1 MKIRNTGS
9 APGHTTRRLGALL
22 AMGLAAALAV
32 TGCAAAGDGG
42 GSAEADDVERTY
54 VKWVTNGDPMG
65 IGLNAQ
71 FASGN
76 AATAFSA
83 QILEPL
89 IFASGTGEVSPG
101 LATDWEL
108 SDDALTLTLNLRE
121 GVTWHDGEPFTA
133 EDVKFNF
140 DEIVPLAIMG
150 AEITKR
156 LDSVDIIDD
165 HTVAMKMSEPL
176 GPILETIAEQYILPK
191 HLYEG
196 TDFVTNEANYAGI
209 IGTGPMQFGEYKPGS
224 EIVLVKNPDYW
235 GGESQVDRAYFVQM
249 ADENTRQESLF
260 AGELDETLVA
270 ASALERVRD
279 SPDTDF
285 RPTGYYPGIV
295 PMFLNT
301 RSEYLS
307 DPAVRR
313 AVFAALDREA
323 IVDTA
328 MYGIGGKTANGFMP
342 DAWEWAAS
350 DEVDF
355 SADFPRDVRAIN
367 KALDEA
373 GFPVGDDGKRFT
385 LRLRYIQSVADLAA
399 TVDMMQSQLAEVG
412 IGVELL
418 GTTSQ
423 LYLEG
428 IYTTFDYDL
437 GVTIQNL
444 GPEPSV
450 GMMRWFTCNPD
461 ARKNANPTGICDP
474 EIDEAAAL
482 ALSTTDRDE
491 RAEYYRKVQERAA
504 ELMYYVPLYWN
515 LNANPVVNTTRWT
528 GVEPKE
534 YRERLSWTTMQPVE

>member
-1 MKIRNTGS
+1 
-9 APGHTTRRLGALL
+9 
-22 AMGLAAALAV
+22 
-32 TGCAAAGDGG
+32 
-42 GSAEADDVERTY
+42 
-54 VKWVTNGDPMG
+54 MG

-89 IFASGTGEVSPG
+89 IFASGVGELTPG

-140 DEIVPLAIMG
+140 EEIVPLAIMG

-156 LDSVDIIDD
+156 LTTVEIIDD
-165 HTVAMKMSEPL
+165 HTVAMKLSDPL
-176 GPILETIAEQYILPK
+176 GPILEVISEQYMLPK

-209 IGTGPMQFGEYKPGS
+209 IGTGPMKFGEYNPGV

-235 GGESQVDRAYFVQM
+235 DGESQVDRAYFVQM
-249 ADENTRQESLF
+249 ADENTRQEALF

-270 ASALERVRD
+270 ASALERIRD
-279 SPDTDF
+279 SEQTDF
-285 RPTGYYPGIV
+285 RRTGYFPGIMPV
-295 PMFLNT
+295 FFNT

-313 AVFAALDREA
+313 AIFASFDRDA
-323 IVDTA
+323 MVDKA
-328 MYGIGGKTANGFMP
+328 MYGIGGQTATGFMP
-342 DAWEWAAS
+342 DAWDWAAS
-350 DEVDF
+350 EEVDF
-355 SADFPRDVRAIN
+355 AEDFPRDLDAIN
-367 KALDEA
+367 AALDEA
-373 GFPVGDDGKRFT
+373 GFPVGADGKRFT
-385 LRLRYIQSVADLAA
+385 LRIRYIQSVDDLAA
-399 TVDMMQSQLAEVG
+399 TVDIMQSQLAEVG

-423 LYLEG
+423 VYLEG
-428 IYTTFDYDL
+428 VYDTFDYDI
-437 GVTIQNL
+437 GVTTQRL

-461 ARKNANPTGICDP
+461 DRTNANSTGVCDS

-491 RAEYYRKVQERAA
+491 RAEHYKRLQERAA
-504 ELMYYVPLYWN
+504 ELMYYAPLFWN
-515 LNANPVVNTTRWT
+515 LNADPSINTTNWT
-528 GVEPKE
+528 DAEPKE
-534 YRERLSWTTMQPVE
+534 FRERLSWTTMQPVD

>member
-1 MKIRNTGS
+1 MKITK
-9 APGHTTRRLGALL
+9 TRPTWGRAKSRLVASL
-22 AMGLAAALAV
+22 AMGLVGTLALA
-32 TGCAAAGDGG
+32 GCAPASGDEG
-42 GSAEADDVERTY
+42 AETTY
-54 VKWVTNGDPMG
+54 VKWITYGDPMG

-76 AATAFSA
+76 AATAFSS

-89 IFASGTGEVSPG
+89 IFASGDGEVSPG

-140 DEIVPLAIMG
+140 EEIVPLAIMG

-156 LDSVDIIDD
+156 LTSVDIIDD
-165 HTVAMKMSEPL
+165 HTVAMNMSEPL
-176 GPILETIAEQYILPK
+176 GPILETIAEQYMLPK

-196 TDFVTNEANYAGI
+196 TDFVTNEANYEGI
-209 IGTGPMQFGEYKPGS
+209 IGTGPMQFGEYNPGA

-279 SPDTDF
+279 SSDTDF
-285 RPTGYYPGIV
+285 RTSGHYPGIV

-307 DPAVRR
+307 DPAVRH
-313 AVFAALDREA
+313 AVFSALDRDAMVE
-323 IVDTA
+323 TA

-342 DAWEWAAS
+342 DAWDWAAS

-355 SADFPRDVRAIN
+355 AADFPRDIPAIN
-367 KALDEA
+367 EALDEA
-373 GFPVGDDGKRFT
+373 GFPVGEDGKRFT
-385 LRLRYIQSVADLAA
+385 LRLRYIQSVADLVA
-399 TVDMMQSQLAEVG
+399 TVDMLQSQLAEVG

-428 IYTTFDYDL
+428 VYETFDYDI
-437 GVTIQNL
+437 GVTVQNL

-461 ARKNANPTGICDP
+461 DRTNANSTGICDS

-482 ALSTTDRDE
+482 ALQTTDRDE
-491 RAEYYRKVQERAA
+491 RAEYYKEVQERAS

-534 YRERLSWTTMQPVE
+534 YRERLSWTTMTPVE